1 MPRVGVVI
9 AVMSAVCLG
18 LIASAMAQDSPSP
31 KKLNPYTAKTSAIA
45 EGRALYIRYGCSA
58 CHGVGGGGGMGPSLI
73 KDRGPAWKF
82 GSSDEALYKLIK
94 GEIPGATMPKG
105 MGQGMSDDEIW
116 KVLAYV
122 RSLYG
127 GDQGKVNW

>member
-1 MPRVGVVI
+1 MLRVGVVI
-9 AVMSAVCLG
+9 AVMSAACLG
-18 LIASAMAQDSPSP
+18 LIDSGIAQDPPNP
-31 KKLNPYTAKTSAIA
+31 KKLNPYTGKASAIA

-58 CHGVGGGGGMGPSLI
+58 CHGLGGGGGMGPSLI

-122 RSLYG
+122 RSIYA
-127 GDQGKVNW
+127 GDQSRVNW